1 MSSIQ
6 NSTIT
11 NIARP
16 AFETINKGTSSG
28 DYLKNKKSKL
38 AYCNSKSCGGK
49 PAQVSSYSQKL
60 LFENGKYLNTIKN
73 SGTLNPNHK
82 HDLINNLFSAVDLS
96 GTNVITDVSNNE
108 PTCIDISLIPFY
120 ESYNIDTDGSL
131 FGNSICTINNY
142 VDYMVPNLNYLP
154 PPTVLFNRS

>member
-1 MSSIQ
+1 MSSTQ
-6 NSTIT
+6 NSAIT
-11 NIARP
+11 NIAK
-16 AFETINKGTSSG
+16 ATFEPINKGTSSG

-38 AYCNSKSCGGK
+38 AYCNSQSCGGK